1 MLLFL
6 PIERLPPDP
15 VHSRYSLL
23 ASEPKQIRRNKGW
36 SGRNTENVWRLRR
49 VKWTKEEEG
58 YLIKG
63 VKKYGKGRWKL
74 IINSYPF
81 NPRRT
86 PVDAKD
92 KWRNMEK
99 RNS

>member
-1 MLLFL
+1 MCVIVFTT
-6 PIERLPPDP
+6 ERLPPAL
-15 VHSRYSLL
+15 VHSRRSLL
-23 ASEPKQIRRNKGW
+23 ASKPKQTRVNNEQER
-36 SGRNTENVWRLRR
+36 SRR

-63 VKKYGKGRWKL
+63 VKKYGKGRWKM

-99 RNS
+99 RNI